1 MNRRARRGTVA
12 AVLPVLALVSLLT
25 ACGGDDGGGS
35 TEPITIEVTVDGG
48 TVTPSGDRVE
58 VDVDQPVDI
67 VVTADEPG
75 ELHVHSSPE
84 TTREFTA
91 GENAPIGLRFDRPG
105 IVEVELHEPFE
116 GPVVELEIS

>member
-1 MNRRARRGTVA
+1 MKSRRHPLTG
-12 AVLPVLALVSLLT
+12 LGLAGMLLLT
-25 ACGGDDGGGS
+25 ACGGGDDGGS
-35 TEPITIEVTVDGG
+35 TEPITIEVTVEGG
-48 TVTPSGDRVE
+48 TVTPSGERVE
-58 VDVDQPVDI
+58 VDVNQPVDI
-67 VVTADEPG
+67 VVTSDEAG

-105 IVEVELHEPFE
+105 LVEVELHEPFE

>member
-12 AVLPVLALVSLLT
+12 AVLPVLTLVGLLT
-25 ACGGDDGGGS
+25 ACGGGDEGS
-35 TEPITIEVTVDGG
+35 TEPVTVEVTVEGD

-58 VDVDQPVDI
+58 VDVNQPVDI
-67 VVTADEPG
+67 VITSDAPG

-84 TTREFTA
+84 TTREFTS
-91 GENAPIGLRFDRPG
+91 GENEPIGLRFDRPG

-116 GPVVELEIS
+116 GPVVELEIR